1 MVRLHLLPL
10 RLAQLAVIYKFTFK
24 SFKTLASLR
33 FVQPWLWFT
42 SGYILSDLLASS
54 SILASLRAVCSTLRD
69 CMQLGKP
76 VLLWCTSSWI
86 IACFRTFD

>member
-1 MVRLHLLPL
+1 MVRLQLLPL

-42 SGYILSDLLASS
+42 SGYILSDLLAIS

-69 CMQLGKP
+69 CMKLGKP
-76 VLLWCTSSWI
+76 VLICALQVG
-86 IACFRTFD
+86 